1 MKKYLIYICILF
13 SAVSFAQETPVVKA
27 QIDTTNIRIGEQF
40 EFKITIN
47 EIANVIVPKLEQ
59 ISGLEVVEEHKLDT
73 LNSQLIKK
81 YILTS
86 FDSGAYYI
94 PQQQIFIRQ
103 KLFLTDSLLIKVA
116 TVSVDT
122 TKQKMFPIKSIQKEP
137 LQFDDFVPAVW
148 YVLLA
153 LVLIGVLLYVVL
165 KKKKEIAEEIIVPE
179 IPPFEEAIQKF
190 HELDE
195 KLLWQNNQVKEY
207 YSELTGIVRTY
218 IEREL
223 SIPAL
228 ESTTDELIDTLNDFN
243 EINSIATTKENIQ
256 KLRGLLRESDLVKFA
271 KSKPMAEKIELSR
284 KEAEEVVNELK
295 PVIEENNPEIKPEDD
310 DELE

>member
-1 MKKYLIYICILF
+1 
-13 SAVSFAQETPVVKA
+13 
-27 QIDTTNIRIGEQF
+27 
-40 EFKITIN
+40 
-47 EIANVIVPKLEQ
+47 
-59 ISGLEVVEEHKLDT
+59 
-73 LNSQLIKK
+73 
-81 YILTS
+81 
-86 FDSGAYYI
+86 
-94 PQQQIFIRQ
+94 
-103 KLFLTDSLLIKVA
+103 
-116 TVSVDT
+116 
-122 TKQKMFPIKSIQKEP
+122 
-137 LQFDDFVPAVW
+137 
-148 YVLLA
+148 
-153 LVLIGVLLYVVL
+153 VLIGVLLYFVL